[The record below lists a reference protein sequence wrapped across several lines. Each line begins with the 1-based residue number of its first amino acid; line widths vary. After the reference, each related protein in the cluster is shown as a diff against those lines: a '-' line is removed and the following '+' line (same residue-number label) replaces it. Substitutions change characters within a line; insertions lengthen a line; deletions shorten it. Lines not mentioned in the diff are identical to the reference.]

1 MDDNRYR
8 NGIDG
13 ENNSN
18 NNLTNN
24 KDSYND
30 NSDNSINN
38 SYNINNY
45 YLNFPEV
52 DPMENSNN
60 RTLLKSKVGK
70 NIKIWA
76 YAMNE
81 YKRPLEDGTIR
92 YTVINIHTD
101 NIYIADHIQL
111 QIPYELYVKLD
122 NGEDIRRKII
132 MIDGYVKE
140 YKDGE
145 KQTIRANKIK
155 ISNAN
160 NILINED
167 YIREIDDISNEQIS
181 EVIQKYN
188 SMTPVD
194 RFELLIKYI
203 EELNHLLPRMPRD
216 FISNYIINQYMI
228 NYDPESINDKS
239 LDMIKNDAQNLGEIT
254 FLVLS
259 VIHLISDGV
268 NDIHNIFRYI
278 TRVIN
283 DMQGLKEENIG
294 CTETRKLPFKN
305 GKNKCD
311 FEKFCDKHSLNPKKA
326 YRFIMNRNRNFGPGL
341 INKMDAF
348 NKAVEILYLD
358 LLIKENKEEDNMKFK
373 F

>member
-1 MDDNRYR
+1 M
-8 NGIDG
+8 
-13 ENNSN
+13 
-18 NNLTNN
+18 
-24 KDSYND
+24 
-30 NSDNSINN
+30 
-38 SYNINNY
+38 
-45 YLNFPEV
+45 
-52 DPMENSNN
+52 
-60 RTLLKSKVGK
+60 
-70 NIKIWA
+70 
-76 YAMNE
+76 
-81 YKRPLEDGTIR
+81 
-92 YTVINIHTD
+92 
-101 NIYIADHIQL
+101 
-111 QIPYELYVKLD
+111 D

-132 MIDGYVKE
+132 MINGHVKE
-140 YKDGE
+140 YKNGE

-160 NILINED
+160 DILINED

-228 NYDPESINDKS
+228 NYAPESINDKS

-294 CTETRKLPFKN
+294 CTETRKFPFKN
-305 GKNKCD
+305 GKNKHD

-358 LLIKENKEEDNMKFK
+358 LLIKENKEDNMKFK